1 MIENNPS
8 NVSSGFE
15 MLLEEVEAEIDFFTR
30 IGARAFESRDFRK
43 VDEAR
48 AQAEQVTAF
57 RDKVAAL
64 RKEWDAISGAET
76 EQDEETKAE
85 RRNLGRLRKG
95 LRTPESA
102 YYLPILTALNE
113 LGGSAKIQTVLEK
126 VYETMKPVRQKI
138 AITSPSVR
146 SGACPP
152 DWWTCRRVLPDAAA
166 PATVAVRFDNGS
178 PVRSVID
185 RTKKVGV
192 GGSSRAGRDPGP
204 ACSVSESVAHF
215 GRTAKGNPLAPP
227 RGIEPR
233 FPG

>member
-15 MLLEEVEAEIDFFTR
+15 MLLEEIEAEIDFFTR
-30 IGARAFESRDFRK
+30 IGARAFENRDFRK

-48 AQAEQVTAF
+48 TQAEQVTAF

-76 EQDEETKAE
+76 EEDEETKAE

-113 LGGSAKIQTVLEK
+113 LGGSAKMQTVLEK
-126 VYETMKPVRQKI
+126 VYETMKPVLKDVDHQPLASDPDMPRWRNSAQWARNTMRQEGLIKDDSPHGTWEISDAGRQKLKE
-138 AITSPSVR
+138 A
-146 SGACPP
+146 
-152 DWWTCRRVLPDAAA
+152 
-166 PATVAVRFDNGS
+166 
-178 PVRSVID
+178 
-185 RTKKVGV
+185 KKG
-192 GGSSRAGRDPGP
+192 
-204 ACSVSESVAHF
+204 
-215 GRTAKGNPLAPP
+215 
-227 RGIEPR
+227 
-233 FPG
+233 

>member
-15 MLLEEVEAEIDFFTR
+15 MLLEEIEAEIDFFTR
-30 IGARAFESRDFRK
+30 IGARAFENRDFRK

-76 EQDEETKAE
+76 EEDEETKAE

-102 YYLPILTALNE
+102 YYLPILKAMSE
-113 LGGSAKIQTVLEK
+113 LAGSAKMQTVLEK
-126 VYETMKPVRQKI
+126 VYETMKPILKDVDHQPLASDPDMPRWRNSAQWARNTMRQEGLIKDDSPHGIWEISDAGRQKLKE
-138 AITSPSVR
+138 AEK
-146 SGACPP
+146 A
-152 DWWTCRRVLPDAAA
+152 
-166 PATVAVRFDNGS
+166 
-178 PVRSVID
+178 
-185 RTKKVGV
+185 
-192 GGSSRAGRDPGP
+192 
-204 ACSVSESVAHF
+204 
-215 GRTAKGNPLAPP
+215 
-227 RGIEPR
+227 
-233 FPG
+233 

>member
-15 MLLEEVEAEIDFFTR
+15 MLLEEIEAEIDFFTR
-30 IGARAFESRDFRK
+30 IGARAFENRDFRK

-76 EQDEETKAE
+76 EEDEETKAE

-102 YYLPILTALNE
+102 YYLPILKALTE
-113 LGGSAKIQTVLEK
+113 LGGSAKMQAVLEK
-126 VYETMKPVRQKI
+126 VYETMKPLLKDVDHQPLASDPDMPRWRNSAQWARNTMRQEGLIKGD
-138 AITSPSVR
+138 SPHGTWEIS
-146 SGACPP
+146 
-152 DWWTCRRVLPDAAA
+152 D
-166 PATVAVRFDNGS
+166 
-178 PVRSVID
+178 
-185 RTKKVGV
+185 
-192 GGSSRAGRDPGP
+192 AGRHKLTE
-204 ACSVSESVAHF
+204 AE
-215 GRTAKGNPLAPP
+215 KG
-227 RGIEPR
+227 
-233 FPG
+233 

>member
-15 MLLEEVEAEIDFFTR
+15 MLLEEIEAEIDFFTR
-30 IGARAFESRDFRK
+30 IGARAFENRDFRK

-76 EQDEETKAE
+76 EEDEETKAE

-102 YYLPILTALNE
+102 YYLPILKALSE
-113 LGGSAKIQTVLEK
+113 LAGSAKMQTVLEK
-126 VYETMKPVRQKI
+126 VYETMKPILKDVDHQPLASDPDMPRWRNSAQWARNTMRQEGLIKDDSPHGTWEISDAGRQKLKE
-138 AITSPSVR
+138 AEK
-146 SGACPP
+146 A
-152 DWWTCRRVLPDAAA
+152 
-166 PATVAVRFDNGS
+166 
-178 PVRSVID
+178 
-185 RTKKVGV
+185 
-192 GGSSRAGRDPGP
+192 
-204 ACSVSESVAHF
+204 
-215 GRTAKGNPLAPP
+215 
-227 RGIEPR
+227 
-233 FPG
+233 